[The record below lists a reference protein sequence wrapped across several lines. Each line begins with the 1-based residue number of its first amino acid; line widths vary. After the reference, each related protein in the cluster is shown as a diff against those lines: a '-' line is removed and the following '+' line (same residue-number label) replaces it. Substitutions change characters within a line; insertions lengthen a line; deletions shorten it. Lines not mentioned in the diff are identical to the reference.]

1 MHRRGQRGIVRQEG
15 GRVGLDDAVAQ
26 TDDAGGI
33 LFGQLRV
40 VGDHDHKA
48 VFGHLLQ
55 QLHDLNAGL
64 AVQCTGGLVRQQDV
78 GIVHQSA
85 GNGHPLHLTAG
96 HLAGMLVQLVSQTH
110 LFQCLGG
117 PAAALRTRNAGNG
130 QCQLHVG
137 EHRLV
142 GNQIVALEH
151 KTNGVVAV
159 GVPVAVGVFFGG
171 NTVDDQITAVVA
183 VQAAD
188 DVQQGGLAGTA
199 GAENGNKFIV
209 PQVQADVIQCFLD
222 QIAGLVFFFDVFEL
236 EHVQAFPAA
245 PHRNGAALSNE
256 LSKAALC
263 AECHTLLF
271 YRNNMKKLCIIG

>member
-1 MHRRGQRGIVRQEG
+1 M
-15 GRVGLDDAVAQ
+15 
-26 TDDAGGI
+26 
-33 LFGQLRV
+33 
-40 VGDHDHKA
+40 
-48 VFGHLLQ
+48 
-55 QLHDLNAGL
+55 
-64 AVQCTGGLVRQQDV
+64 
-78 GIVHQSA
+78 
-85 GNGHPLHLTAG
+85 HLTAG

-142 GNQIVALEH
+142 GDQVIALEH
-151 KTNGVVAV
+151 ETNGVVAV

-171 NTVDDQITAVVA
+171 D
-183 VQAAD
+183 AD

-263 AECHTLLF
+263 AECHTLSF
-271 YRNNMKKLCIIG
+271 YRNNMKKLCITG

>member
-1 MHRRGQRGIVRQEG
+1 MY
-15 GRVGLDDAVAQ
+15 
-26 TDDAGGI
+26 
-33 LFGQLRV
+33 F
-40 VGDHDHKA
+40 
-48 VFGHLLQ
+48 
-55 QLHDLNAGL
+55 
-64 AVQCTGGLVRQQDV
+64 LVET
-78 GIVHQSA
+78 
-85 GNGHPLHLTAG
+85 PL
-96 HLAGMLVQLVSQTH
+96 
-110 LFQCLGG
+110 
-117 PAAALRTRNAGNG
+117 
-130 QCQLHVG
+130 
-137 EHRLV
+137 
-142 GNQIVALEH
+142 I
-151 KTNGVVAV
+151 
-159 GVPVAVGVFFGG
+159 
-171 NTVDDQITAVVA
+171 IVA